1 LEAFKALQQALTTTA
16 VLMLLDFIQTFCIE
30 MDASAIGVG
39 AVLMQH
45 GHSLA
50 FLSKA
55 LGPYSHGLLMYKE
68 YMAIHRDRMG
78 KARGLSME
86 LPYREPSPCE
96 GMLARRSNKD

>member
-1 LEAFKALQQALTTTA
+1 
-16 VLMLLDFIQTFCIE
+16 MLPDFIQTFCIE
-30 MDASAIGVG
+30 MDASAIGIG
-39 AVLMQH
+39 AVLMQR

-55 LGPYSHGLLMYKE
+55 LGPYSHGLLMYEE
-68 YMAIHRDRMG
+68 YMAIHGDCVW

-96 GMLARRSNKD
+96 GMLARRSNND